1 MKHRSSKGRRRGR
14 VWEVYWQV
22 GEKRHLVQETSY
34 NQVIR
39 RMDMLGALPW
49 VTKSGYRELLR

>member
-39 RMDMLGALPW
+39 RMDMLGALQ
-49 VTKSGYRELLR
+49 